1 MGGKNDKKAYE
12 IPLNTE
18 LNDDIKKTIN
28 IIENPN
34 EIEKFQRLIHK
45 NVKNNIKRSYFREN
59 FEDKD
64 KAINNITSLI
74 NLIYTK
80 RTNKY
85 LKDKGNMT
93 LYETIFN
100 YDIVENQGE
109 RYNQF
114 TKNIVNTMKIFI
126 SGEKENNI
134 EKPNN
139 DISNDNNNGIFETLT
154 LSIKN
159 QSINS
164 EKSETLRGQNNMNSL
179 RTKKSNP
186 YQNSIKNSINSIRN
200 SHNSTIDKNNYIIN
214 GNNNINSSNQLINL
228 NPSFKNP
235 NFNENNLNIKTENSI
250 ESINYKSN
258 LREGIIQIPK
268 SNKKSRSISKKKH
281 NQNPK
286 KKPLV
291 NIILDIRDLYKQDR
305 MEKNT
310 EKLVN
315 YKSRSP
321 KNSYFR
327 KDNIKNSI
335 NENEETFLDKID
347 RYSQPNKLKNEI
359 IHSEICKRNT
369 KGIFK
374 VSPNNNNVTYKMNA
388 TKKIK

>member
-1 MGGKNDKKAYE
+1 
-12 IPLNTE
+12 
-18 LNDDIKKTIN
+18 
-28 IIENPN
+28 
-34 EIEKFQRLIHK
+34 
-45 NVKNNIKRSYFREN
+45 
-59 FEDKD
+59 
-64 KAINNITSLI
+64 
-74 NLIYTK
+74 
-80 RTNKY
+80 
-85 LKDKGNMT
+85 
-93 LYETIFN
+93 
-100 YDIVENQGE
+100 
-109 RYNQF
+109 
-114 TKNIVNTMKIFI
+114 
-126 SGEKENNI
+126 
-134 EKPNN
+134 
-139 DISNDNNNGIFETLT
+139 
-154 LSIKN
+154 
-159 QSINS
+159 
-164 EKSETLRGQNNMNSL
+164 MNSL

-214 GNNNINSSNQLINL
+214 GNNNINSSNQLMNL

-250 ESINYKSN
+250 ESINYTSN

-388 TKKIK
+388 TKKMK

>member
-85 LKDKGNMT
+85 LKDKGNIT

-100 YDIVENQGE
+100 YDIIENQGE

-114 TKNIVNTMKIFI
+114 TKNIVNTMKLFI

-164 EKSETLRGQNNMNSL
+164 EKSETLRGQNNMN
-179 RTKKSNP
+179 
-186 YQNSIKNSINSIRN
+186 
-200 SHNSTIDKNNYIIN
+200 
-214 GNNNINSSNQLINL
+214 
-228 NPSFKNP
+228 
-235 NFNENNLNIKTENSI
+235 
-250 ESINYKSN
+250 
-258 LREGIIQIPK
+258 
-268 SNKKSRSISKKKH
+268 
-281 NQNPK
+281 
-286 KKPLV
+286 
-291 NIILDIRDLYKQDR
+291 
-305 MEKNT
+305 
-310 EKLVN
+310 
-315 YKSRSP
+315 
-321 KNSYFR
+321 
-327 KDNIKNSI
+327 
-335 NENEETFLDKID
+335 
-347 RYSQPNKLKNEI
+347 
-359 IHSEICKRNT
+359 
-369 KGIFK
+369 
-374 VSPNNNNVTYKMNA
+374 
-388 TKKIK
+388 